1 MTDEEYDEY
10 CENPP
15 DCGNCKHCK
24 TCDFKNDPEFEEC
37 YGDGPCD
44 DWEAE

>member
-15 DCGNCKHCK
+15 DCGNCRKNLS
-24 TCDFKNDPEFEEC
+24 CDLVNDPEFE
-37 YGDGPCD
+37 D
-44 DWEAE
+44 DCCEWWEEE